1 MKNCSKRHWR
11 RLLKKEREVF
21 CNKLLVNNAN
31 EAAPI
36 YSFDN
41 ALDQNENHM
50 NLSTS
55 SEVNFVR
62 KKTFKQ
68 KIVDWYFKNKPSW
81 QCFEELLRILSEENL
96 DVPLSAN
103 SFIKQP
109 DKLSLRNVFP
119 GVYSHFGIKKQLSR
133 IPSRI
138 LHDCDKIVIDINVDG
153 LPLYNSSRNQL
164 WPILIK
170 IVDFPNISILPIGVY
185 VGKSKPHNISNFL
198 SDSVTELKELIENGI
213 LIDNNVKPIEV
224 GALICDAPAKAF
236 VCGIVEH
243 TSSHG
248 CTKCTQI
255 GRKIGNT
262 LTYSEISG
270 EPISDTDFIARKYP
284 HHHQKEFRCKQ
295 TPFEEL
301 GIKMITQVPIDAM
314 HLIDLVMKKIL
325 VRINADKT
333 NFRISKEI
341 KENISQHLKS
351 LKQYIPK
358 EFSRYPREL
367 NELCNWKA
375 TEFHQFLFYTGI
387 LVLKD
392 RLNEDFYYE
401 LILLHCACR
410 LLSCPK
416 TYERNAENAQVL
428 LEIFVENFP
437 VIFGENSISHTVH
450 CLLHISDCVKKFGP
464 FANFSSYPFENCL

>member
-50 NLSTS
+50 NISTS

-68 KIVDWYFKNKPSW
+68 KIGDWYFKNKPSR

-119 GVYSHFGIKKQLSR
+119 GVYSHFGIKKQFLR
-133 IPSRI
+133 IPSSI

-153 LPLYNSSRNQL
+153 LPLYNSSRTKL

-170 IVDFPNISILPIGVY
+170 IVDFPNILILPIGVH

-198 SDSVTELKELIENGI
+198 SDSVAELKELI
-213 LIDNNVKPIEV
+213 
-224 GALICDAPAKAF
+224 
-236 VCGIVEH
+236 
-243 TSSHG
+243 
-248 CTKCTQI
+248 
-255 GRKIGNT
+255 
-262 LTYSEISG
+262 
-270 EPISDTDFIARKYP
+270 
-284 HHHQKEFRCKQ
+284 
-295 TPFEEL
+295 
-301 GIKMITQVPIDAM
+301 
-314 HLIDLVMKKIL
+314 
-325 VRINADKT
+325 
-333 NFRISKEI
+333 
-341 KENISQHLKS
+341 
-351 LKQYIPK
+351 
-358 EFSRYPREL
+358 
-367 NELCNWKA
+367 
-375 TEFHQFLFYTGI
+375 
-387 LVLKD
+387 
-392 RLNEDFYYE
+392 
-401 LILLHCACR
+401 
-410 LLSCPK
+410 
-416 TYERNAENAQVL
+416 
-428 LEIFVENFP
+428 
-437 VIFGENSISHTVH
+437 
-450 CLLHISDCVKKFGP
+450 
-464 FANFSSYPFENCL
+464 